1 MRWGDV
7 LISPTY
13 MAHMLLRVPLD
24 EVEPRQVNARKRP
37 VFYFPFFYLSI
48 CESQM
53 EDLQPVFHLDK

>member
-13 MAHMLLRVPLD
+13 MAHMLLRVPLN

-48 CESQM
+48 CES
-53 EDLQPVFHLDK
+53 